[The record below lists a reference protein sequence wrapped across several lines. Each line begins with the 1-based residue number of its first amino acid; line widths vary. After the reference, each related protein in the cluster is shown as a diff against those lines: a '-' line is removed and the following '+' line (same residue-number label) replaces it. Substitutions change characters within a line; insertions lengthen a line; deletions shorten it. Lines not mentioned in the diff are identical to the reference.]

1 MRAGKLRNLDFGA
14 PAAGAARSLQGQS
27 TAKWVTPPRPAGGPG
42 LAGAGGGGAAR
53 AGGYL
58 EVKTTNLTA
67 GWLRRNGVPYSEDAV
82 VTEYFARFAAPNGDE
97 WLMVTTIVDDPRYL
111 TQRFVM
117 SSHFR
122 RSPRA
127 AAGIRAPAE
136 RRHER
141 AHTRCSQPS
150 RATAPPRAQAQ
161 AAEADELAA
170 WHVRDGIYMLVG
182 AGGNTTVQVGDDGVL
197 VVDTKLAT
205 ASDVAARRDPTISDK
220 PIRYVINTHWH
231 PDHVGGNELIA
242 KSGST
247 IAGGNVSGAIAD
259 AGEGAAVIAHENVL
273 VRMSGQETPPPFEAW
288 PTDTLFMPQKDLYF
302 NGEAIEILHQPAA
315 HTDGDSLVFFRS
327 SDVVSTGDVFTT
339 TGYPVIRPEDGGGI
353 DGVIAAL
360 NRIIEITVPEEKQEG
375 GTLVIPGHGR
385 LCDEADVV
393 EYRDMV
399 TIIRDRIASMVE
411 MGMTLRQ
418 VQAAKPTADY
428 DGRYGATSG
437 FWTTEQFVAAAYES
451 LKND

>member
-1 MRAGKLRNLDFGA
+1 M
-14 PAAGAARSLQGQS
+14 
-27 TAKWVTPPRPAGGPG
+27 
-42 LAGAGGGGAAR
+42 
-53 AGGYL
+53 
-58 EVKTTNLTA
+58 
-67 GWLRRNGVPYSEDAV
+67 
-82 VTEYFARFAAPNGDE
+82 
-97 WLMVTTIVDDPRYL
+97 
-111 TQRFVM
+111 
-117 SSHFR
+117 
-122 RSPRA
+122 
-127 AAGIRAPAE
+127 
-136 RRHER
+136 
-141 AHTRCSQPS
+141 
-150 RATAPPRAQAQ
+150 
-161 AAEADELAA
+161 
-170 WHVRDGIYMLVG
+170 
-182 AGGNTTVQVGDDGVL
+182 
-197 VVDTKLAT
+197 
-205 ASDVAARRDPTISDK
+205 
-220 PIRYVINTHWH
+220 INTHWH
-231 PDHVGGNELIA
+231 ADHVGGNELIA

-259 AGEGAAVIAHENVL
+259 AGEGAAVVAHENVL

-288 PTDTLFMPQKDLYF
+288 PTVTLFMPQKDLYF

-315 HTDGDSLVFFRS
+315 HTDGDSLVFFRR

-360 NRIIEITVPEEKQEG
+360 NRIIAITVPEEKQEG

-399 TIIRDRIASMVE
+399 TIIRDRIKAMVD

-437 FWTTEQFVAAAYES
+437 LWTTEQFVAAAYES
-451 LKND
+451 LKKRLTIGAIHGNEDGGQERRREAARTSAQCGANVRRTARSTWNRCATAARYTSTASASTTSRRTRRSATPRA

>member
-1 MRAGKLRNLDFGA
+1 MN
-14 PAAGAARSLQGQS
+14 ARTVCLALLASATTSAYAQ
-27 TAKWVTPPRPAGGPG
+27 TPDSVR
-42 LAGAGGGGAAR
+42 
-53 AGGYL
+53 
-58 EVKTTNLTA
+58 LT
-67 GWLRRNGVPYSEDAV
+67 
-82 VTEYFARFAAPNGDE
+82 
-97 WLMVTTIVDDPRYL
+97 
-111 TQRFVM
+111 
-117 SSHFR
+117 
-122 RSPRA
+122 
-127 AAGIRAPAE
+127 
-136 RRHER
+136 
-141 AHTRCSQPS
+141 
-150 RATAPPRAQAQ
+150 
-161 AAEADELAA
+161 A

-197 VVDTKLAT
+197 VVDTKLAA
-205 ASDVAARRDPTISDK
+205 ASDVLLDAIRQISDK

-231 PDHVGGNELIA
+231 PDHIGSNEAIA

-273 VRMSGQETPPPFEAW
+273 VRMSSQETPPPFEAW
-288 PTDTLFMPQKDLYF
+288 PTVTLFMPQKDIYF
-302 NGEAIEILHQPAA
+302 NGEAVQVLHQPAA
-315 HTDGDSLVFFRS
+315 HTDGDSLVFFRG

-360 NRIIEITVPEEKQEG
+360 NRIIEITVPKEKQEG

-399 TIIRDRIASMVE
+399 TIIRDRIKSMVD

-437 FWTTEQFVAAAYES
+437 FWTTEAFVAAAYES

>member
-1 MRAGKLRNLDFGA
+1 MSARTLW
-14 PAAGAARSLQGQS
+14 AAL
-27 TAKWVTPPRPAGGPG
+27 
-42 LAGAGGGGAAR
+42 LA
-53 AGGYL
+53 
-58 EVKTTNLTA
+58 
-67 GWLRRNGVPYSEDAV
+67 
-82 VTEYFARFAAPNGDE
+82 
-97 WLMVTTIVDDPRYL
+97 
-111 TQRFVM
+111 
-117 SSHFR
+117 
-122 RSPRA
+122 
-127 AAGIRAPAE
+127 
-136 RRHER
+136 
-141 AHTRCSQPS
+141 
-150 RATAPPRAQAQ
+150 ATATATAAAQAQ
-161 AAEADELAA
+161 APGPAPLAI
-170 WHVRDGIYMLVG
+170 WPVRDGIYMIVG

-197 VVDTKLAT
+197 VVDTKLSA
-205 ASDVAARRDPTISDK
+205 ASDALLAAIREISDK

-231 PDHVGGNELIA
+231 PDHIGSNELIA
-242 KSGST
+242 KSGAT

-273 VRMSGQETPPPFEAW
+273 VRMSGQENPPPFEAW
-288 PTDTLFMPQKDLYF
+288 PTVTLFMPQKDIHF

-315 HTDGDSLVFFRS
+315 HTAGDSMVFFRR

-339 TGYPVIRPEDGGGI
+339 TGYPVIRPDDGGGI

-399 TIIRDRIASMVE
+399 TIIRDRIKSMIE

-418 VQAAKPTADY
+418 VQAAQPTADY

-451 LKND
+451 LKNE